1 MKIIAILASLL
12 IVSTCSSQHRDP
24 QKPSPSPIKINL
36 ASQKANLRRMA
47 IREIEGKRLEIY
59 VPNLKEIIYNSKYTE
74 SEKYLASRALA
85 NILNTRVVTDIKLL
99 LNHPDKVLQNCGLEA
114 LIPLLKKK
122 YYIINSKELAQ
133 TIIEILKGNPSRRTI
148 KKSSLVLGLMKY
160 YPAYPLLLGYLQNR
174 TGVFDEVIVSLALLG
189 NAKRNSEIHRV
200 FQSLTSRIRDKRLL
214 RSLKK
219 GFYILHNKNKQL
231 AIFNGRM
238 LDNISDLGSDHFV
251 SAFEAENY
259 FRLSRS
265 STQNLR
271 DRFGGSKTFHPQKI
285 RVIELSRIPLLTLA
299 LKDNNPKIRFKAA
312 KLLGEV
318 GNASSCKPLLEFY
331 NTHKQSKPLSEIAL
345 LSLAKLNCRNSFKL
359 FLESEPKRWNTPLFI
374 YIQKNPS
381 ILHTHSDL
389 FLQYPRLFAQKELL
403 PKELSHIFTL
413 LSHTNKWIRVRAIYS
428 LYHSPLKRK
437 IHILKEWSQR
447 ESDPEIKDFYRSL
460 MGLDHP
466 LSMN

>member
-1 MKIIAILASLL
+1 MKTTILVTLL
-12 IVSTCSSQHRDP
+12 VLSACSSQGQDS
-24 QKPSPSPIKINL
+24 QKPSQPQIKVNL
-36 ASQKANLRRMA
+36 SSQEASVRRMA
-47 IREIEGKRLEIY
+47 IREIEEKRLEVY

-85 NILNTRVVTDIKLL
+85 NILSTRVVTDIKLL
-99 LNHPDKVLQNCGLEA
+99 LNHSDSIMQNCGLEA

-122 YYIINSKELAQ
+122 YHISSSKALAN
-133 TIIEILKGNPSRRTI
+133 TIIQILKTNPSKRTI

-160 YPAYPLLLGYLQNR
+160 RPAYPLLFSYLQNK
-174 TGVFDEVIVSLALLG
+174 TGVFEEVIVSLALLG
-189 NAKRNSEIHRV
+189 NAKRNGEIHRV

-219 GFYILHNKNKQL
+219 GFYILHNNNKQL

-238 LDNISDLGSDHFV
+238 LDRLSDLGSDHFV
-251 SAFEAENY
+251 LAFEAENY

-265 STQNLR
+265 STQTLK
-271 DRFGGSKTFHPQKI
+271 DRFGGSETFDPQKI
-285 RVIELSRIPLLTLA
+285 RLIEISRIPLLTLA
-299 LKDNNPKIRFKAA
+299 LKDNNPKIRFKAV

-318 GNASSCKPLLEFY
+318 GSASSCKSLLDFY
-331 NTHKQSKPLSEIAL
+331 NTNKQSKPLAEMAL
-345 LSLAKLNCRNSFKL
+345 ISLAKLNCRNSFKL
-359 FLESEPKRWNTPLFI
+359 FLESEPKRWNSPLFI

-389 FLQYPRLFAQKELL
+389 FLQYPLLFAQKELL
-403 PKELSHIFTL
+403 PKDLSHIFTL
-413 LSHTNKWIRVRAIYS
+413 LSHHDKWVRVRAIYS

-437 IHILKEWSQR
+437 LHLLKEWSQR
-447 ESDPEIKDFYRSL
+447 ESDSEVKDFYRSL
-460 MGLDHP
+460 MRLDHT